1 MDAYIHLK
9 RHPYRVKLLSL
20 PKWGFSM
27 RLKIISSILLIAV
40 VLLGA
45 CVSPSTPPVI
55 QKSAPTT
62 LTTPSTPNTPV
73 TPTQPQS
80 QPPKPT
86 TFPKSY
92 QLNVPHIYAGLEG
105 KPGSL

>member
-1 MDAYIHLK
+1 MHLK
-9 RHPYRVKLLSL
+9 KHPYRANLLPL
-20 PKWGFSM
+20 TKWGFSM
-27 RLKIISSILLIAV
+27 RPKVISSILLITL

-45 CVSPSTPPVI
+45 CVSPSTPPAI
-55 QKSAPTT
+55 PTTAPTT
-62 LTTPSTPNTPV
+62 PTTPPTPTTTI

-80 QPPKPT
+80 QPLTLPT
-86 TFPKSY
+86 TPKSY

>member
-1 MDAYIHLK
+1 MHLK
-9 RHPYRVKLLSL
+9 RHPYRVKLLPL

-27 RLKIISSILLIAV
+27 RLKIISSTLLITL

-45 CVSPSTPPVI
+45 CVSPSTPPTI
-55 QKSAPTT
+55 LTTAPTMP
-62 LTTPSTPNTPV
+62 TTPPTPTTPV

-80 QPPKPT
+80 QPLKPT